1 MDGYACI
8 APAVEW
14 SIENLEQVIYA
25 GKWVFLTSFPV
36 VRSLRVWCAVVCVLV
51 LSVSSELW
59 VLINNI
65 LWKKIKEWYRC
76 EDMYRC
82 SWRDIATR
90 ERSRLTSFD
99 YNSGCGIPLRWATG
113 DLASFQSTYR
123 LRRDYVCYFYHTLF
137 EMVQPTDVEKLKFW
151 LTNAVFRL
159 IFSVG
164 SFDFLEL
171 TLNTESTFQAQ
182 AVK

>member
-76 EDMYRC
+76 EDMYRW
-82 SWRDIATR
+82 SWHVILLR
-90 ERSRLTSFD
+90 EKKVGSLLSITIQDAEYLWGEQQEIWLPSSQLIGYAGTMFVIFIIPCLRWSSLLTSRSLNF
-99 YNSGCGIPLRWATG
+99 GLPML
-113 DLASFQSTYR
+113 SF
-123 LRRDYVCYFYHTLF
+123 V
-137 EMVQPTDVEKLKFW
+137 
-151 LTNAVFRL
+151 
-159 IFSVG
+159 
-164 SFDFLEL
+164 
-171 TLNTESTFQAQ
+171 
-182 AVK
+182 